1 MSIGIDTH
9 VNVVEDVES
18 CVLDSMEQL
27 CRSVERRVYTV
38 LYSSGLYT
46 SAGV

>member
-9 VNVVEDVES
+9 VNVVQDVES

-27 CRSVERRVYTV
+27 CRGVERRVYTV
-38 LYSSGLYT
+38 Q
-46 SAGV
+46 